1 MQFLISFYD
10 NSLIYYPNVFL
21 AVLFFI
27 SILGIILVSIA
38 IIALWKK
45 IRKIIGEIKS
55 NLEQIKRIKI
65 KERKGISLVPMARV
79 FFEKNKISFAHII
92 RLLTISFV
100 QMVRVFFI
108 RINKALGY
116 IESQIEIVI
125 KKIGKEILIEE

>member
-1 MQFLISFYD
+1 MDALISFYD
-10 NSLIYYPNVFL
+10 NVLIYYPNVFFV
-21 AVLFFI
+21 ALFFI